1 MKDEAKAAEDGAA
14 TPDQQQKP
22 ADGGDVEMDAGTTAA
37 ADSEAPQ

>member
-1 MKDEAKAAEDGAA
+1 MKDEAKAGEDGAA